1 VNKMKDIPV
10 REIIH
15 TIVDRIEKDGG
26 FSHLLINHEVKRHK
40 LSDKDKRLLTNVVYG
55 TIQHKLTLDYYLS
68 SFIQA
73 EKVDGWVLNL
83 LRIAVYQMVYLDRI
97 PNHAILY
104 DSVEIAKKK
113 GHKGIASFVNGVLR
127 NIQRKGLVNL
137 SDIKDETER
146 LSVES
151 SHPKWLI
158 SYWKRQYGE
167 EITKGILTMNSQ
179 EKPQSL
185 RIQPLRTNREK
196 IIKYLEKHEIK
207 ANKSLLSSQGII
219 IENGNALETRLIEE
233 GYVTIQDQS
242 SMLVSEMMDLSK
254 GMNVLDACSAP
265 GGKATHIAE
274 LLENTGEVH
283 AYDIHK
289 NKIKLIKENAKRLGL
304 TNITVKQ
311 SDARKLTEIYE
322 EDTFDRI
329 LLDVPCSGLGVIR
342 SKPDI
347 KYTKTKSDINQ
358 LSKVQDDIIFSSS
371 PLLKKGGK
379 LIYSTCTIAIE
390 ENLDVIKNFIKK
402 NEEFTVDQSFFEE
415 LPEGLK
421 DSEGITDYGIQIFPQ
436 QFNTDGFFITRLVRQ

>member
-1 VNKMKDIPV
+1 MKDIPV

-219 IENGNALETRLIEE
+219 IENGNALE
-233 GYVTIQDQS
+233 
-242 SMLVSEMMDLSK
+242 
-254 GMNVLDACSAP
+254 
-265 GGKATHIAE
+265 
-274 LLENTGEVH
+274 
-283 AYDIHK
+283 
-289 NKIKLIKENAKRLGL
+289 
-304 TNITVKQ
+304 
-311 SDARKLTEIYE
+311 
-322 EDTFDRI
+322 
-329 LLDVPCSGLGVIR
+329 
-342 SKPDI
+342 
-347 KYTKTKSDINQ
+347 
-358 LSKVQDDIIFSSS
+358 
-371 PLLKKGGK
+371 
-379 LIYSTCTIAIE
+379 
-390 ENLDVIKNFIKK
+390 
-402 NEEFTVDQSFFEE
+402 
-415 LPEGLK
+415 
-421 DSEGITDYGIQIFPQ
+421 
-436 QFNTDGFFITRLVRQ
+436 